1 MFEEATSII
10 IMEAID
16 IKRKI
21 SALWKDTFHESEA
34 YINLIFDQY
43 FDPSWVEFESDGPEI
58 IGALLG
64 IPYEFGGTEGR
75 IRGLYLCGLAT
86 KPKRRSE
93 GVMTRL
99 LDRINEKA
107 RNAGFAFTFLIPRT
121 ERLVRYFAYH
131 GYVKAFYRCQE
142 NYTSLHSFKDEFEVM
157 LDQQKDKVADLKR
170 RYYTTIHGCVVDEA
184 TAPEEMEQILT
195 FLESQEAGEGD
206 MELMHTKTDFRHAV
220 NLVKVRGGH
229 VYYAKTSQGTV
240 TAVAFTSLVDRSRVD
255 IERLYSADQC
265 STYRLLDYIKHAEP
279 DAGIRVYVNPVRSE
293 YRNLAEVHGM
303 ARILNLSEILK
314 FQANWL
320 RDLKYSILVNERS
333 GQVERY
339 DIRNGNMKHRSIEVG
354 SEEYDPTRTV
364 ISLRDMSSVLFRR
377 PDTGSLITEAFGMP
391 SVGGYISL
399 LPE

>member
-1 MFEEATSII
+1 M
-10 IMEAID
+10 
-16 IKRKI
+16 
-21 SALWKDTFHESEA
+21 WKDTFHESDA
-34 YINLIFDQY
+34 YINLLFDHY
-43 FDPSWVEFESDGPEI
+43 IDPEWIEVEVDGPEI
-58 IGALLG
+58 IGVLIG
-64 IPYEFGGTEGR
+64 IPYEFGGSEGY

-99 LDRINEKA
+99 LDRVNQKA
-107 RNAGFAFTFLIPRT
+107 REAGFAFTFLVPRT

-142 NYTSLHSFKDEFEVM
+142 NYTSLHDFHVEYESM
-157 LDQQKDKVADLKR
+157 LDLQKDKVADLKR
-170 RYYTTIHGCVVDEA
+170 RYYSTIQGQVLDENADAETVEEIVKFLKSMEEGC
-184 TAPEEMEQILT
+184 
-195 FLESQEAGEGD
+195 SD
-206 MELMHTKTDFRHAV
+206 MELLHLEKDFRNAV
-220 NLVKVRGGH
+220 RMNKVLGGKI
-229 VYYAKTSQGTV
+229 YYARTNQNIV

-265 STYRLLDYIKHAEP
+265 STYRLLEFIKSSEP
-279 DAGIRVYVNPVRSE
+279 AAGIRVYVNPTESE
-293 YRNLAEVHGM
+293 NRNLAEVHGM

-320 RDLKYSILVNERS
+320 RDLKYSILVKEHP

-339 DIRNGNMKHRSIEVG
+339 DIRNGNMKHRSIRVD
-354 SEEYDPTRTV
+354 SEEYDPDKTV
-364 ISLRDMSSVLFRR
+364 ISLRDMACVLFRR
-377 PDTGSLITEAFGMP
+377 PDSGSLITEAFGMP